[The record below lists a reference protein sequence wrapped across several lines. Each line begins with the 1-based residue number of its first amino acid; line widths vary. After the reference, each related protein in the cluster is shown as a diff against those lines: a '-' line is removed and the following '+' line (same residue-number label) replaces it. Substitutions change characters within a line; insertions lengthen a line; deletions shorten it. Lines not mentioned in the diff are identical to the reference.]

1 MLSAATLAV
10 SRSASRISSPRVR
23 SLLLPSV
30 RFYSSHK
37 EILFGQ
43 DGRQRMAKGI
53 DILARAVAVT
63 LGPKGRNVIIEQS
76 YGSPKITK
84 DGVTVAKS
92 ISLEDRFE
100 NLGATLVQDVATK
113 TNEVAGDGTTTAT
126 VLTRAIF
133 SEGLKNVA
141 AGVNSMDL
149 RKGIQAAV
157 DLVVRFLKENARP
170 ITTSQEI
177 AQVAT
182 ISANGDKHIGQVIA
196 NAMEKVGKEGVITVQ
211 EGKTLVDELEITE
224 GMRFDRG
231 YISPYFITD
240 TRTQKIEFEK
250 PLILLSERKISSLQ
264 DLLPAL
270 EISAQKRRPLLVI
283 AEDVDGEALAA
294 CILNKLRGQLQVACV
309 KAPGFGDNRKA
320 ILQDIAILTGGTVF
334 SDEVSIKLDKCTIDD
349 LGSVNLATVTKDDT
363 IFLNGA
369 GSKDAVAQRCEQLRS
384 LISTTVSDYER
395 EKLQERLAKLSGGV
409 AVIKVGGSSEVEVG
423 EKKDRFDDALNATRA
438 AVEEG
443 IVPGGGTAFIKASR
457 ILQNLKP
464 ENFDQGLGIDI
475 VRKAILA
482 PTRIIVDNAGEE
494 GSVVV
499 GRLLESY
506 TPPKE
511 GLKDVNEA
519 SFSYGYNAATSQ
531 YVDMIKEGII
541 DPLKV
546 QRTALTDASSV
557 ASLLTTTEAM
567 IVDAPKKEGSTAAP
581 GGGMGGMGGM
591 GADLDQRWLDGTV
604 EHESMGTR
612 HDNRV
617 LAARLADF
625 LQFIQKKLDTSG
637 SDLTGTPSA
646 RTSATAPTTPMAT
659 AASTLTSASVLKVA
673 AAAVAAAAAS
683 SHSSARRRSKATG
696 ISGTQHAV
704 SVSVAAG
711 AALAA
716 NDHSADSDRSV
727 TGLMAQMASAS
738 TLGAASRTPRGR
750 VGAQRRKS
758 KAVIKEEMPDS
769 STGGD
774 VAEVEAEEAATPA
787 ECGGDDQGKKD
798 ATGDEGDVGEN
809 ESAVNDE
816 EEEEEEEEHEH
827 EQEQEH
833 EQEEEEEDVRESSS
847 RPQRRSSQ
855 NITTTNIGRKG
866 RKSKSTVSATP
877 IRGSTLP
884 VQHDQSDMDDYDH
897 SVGDAKT
904 TKGASSGAK
913 KEKRRGRA
921 KKPALISTESANEDA
936 DENTTS
942 MAVSGGGSGTLPSPR
957 RGRRR

>member
-1 MLSAATLAV
+1 M
-10 SRSASRISSPRVR
+10 
-23 SLLLPSV
+23 
-30 RFYSSHK
+30 
-37 EILFGQ
+37 
-43 DGRQRMAKGI
+43 
-53 DILARAVAVT
+53 
-63 LGPKGRNVIIEQS
+63 
-76 YGSPKITK
+76 
-84 DGVTVAKS
+84 AKS
-92 ISLEDRFE
+92 IFLEDRFE
-100 NLGATLVQDVATK
+100 NLGATLVQNVATK
-113 TNEVAGDGTTTAT
+113 TNEVAGDGTTTST

-182 ISANGDKHIGQVIA
+182 ISANGNKHIGQVIA
-196 NAMEKVGKEGVITVQ
+196 NVMEKVGKEGVITVQ
-211 EGKTLVDELEITE
+211 EGKTLVDELEITK
-224 GMRFDRG
+224 GMRFDCG

-240 TRTQKIEFEK
+240 TRTQNIELEK
-250 PLILLSERKISSLQ
+250 PLILLSEH
-264 DLLPAL
+264 
-270 EISAQKRRPLLVI
+270 
-283 AEDVDGEALAA
+283 VDEEALAA

-320 ILQDIAILTGGTVF
+320 ILQDIAILTGGTVC
-334 SDEVSIKLDKCTIDD
+334 SDEVNIKLDKCTIDD

-511 GLKDVNEA
+511 GLKDANEA
-519 SFSYGYNAATSQ
+519 SLSYGYNAATSQ

-557 ASLLTTTEAM
+557 ASLLTTTKAM
-567 IVDAPKKEGSTAAP
+567 IVDEPKK
-581 GGGMGGMGGM
+581 
-591 GADLDQRWLDGTV
+591 
-604 EHESMGTR
+604 
-612 HDNRV
+612 
-617 LAARLADF
+617 
-625 LQFIQKKLDTSG
+625 
-637 SDLTGTPSA
+637 
-646 RTSATAPTTPMAT
+646 
-659 AASTLTSASVLKVA
+659 
-673 AAAVAAAAAS
+673 
-683 SHSSARRRSKATG
+683 
-696 ISGTQHAV
+696 
-704 SVSVAAG
+704 
-711 AALAA
+711 
-716 NDHSADSDRSV
+716 
-727 TGLMAQMASAS
+727 
-738 TLGAASRTPRGR
+738 
-750 VGAQRRKS
+750 
-758 KAVIKEEMPDS
+758 
-769 STGGD
+769 
-774 VAEVEAEEAATPA
+774 
-787 ECGGDDQGKKD
+787 
-798 ATGDEGDVGEN
+798 
-809 ESAVNDE
+809 
-816 EEEEEEEEHEH
+816 
-827 EQEQEH
+827 
-833 EQEEEEEDVRESSS
+833 
-847 RPQRRSSQ
+847 
-855 NITTTNIGRKG
+855 
-866 RKSKSTVSATP
+866 
-877 IRGSTLP
+877 
-884 VQHDQSDMDDYDH
+884 
-897 SVGDAKT
+897 
-904 TKGASSGAK
+904 
-913 KEKRRGRA
+913 
-921 KKPALISTESANEDA
+921 
-936 DENTTS
+936 
-942 MAVSGGGSGTLPSPR
+942 
-957 RGRRR
+957 